1 MEMMSKTVATI
12 FLGYIAAFI
21 GFMYP
26 DYFYTICIAIIAAG
40 AIPIDSFP
48 KSSMVLLFGGLCA
61 LSLL

>member
-1 MEMMSKTVATI
+1 MISTI

-26 DYFYTICIAIIAAG
+26 DYFYTIAIAIIAAG
-40 AIPIDSFP
+40 AIPVDSFP
-48 KSSMVLLFGGLCA
+48 RASLVVLFGGLCA